1 MAISPSGWVGWSC
14 RATWVRRSGAIPV
27 RSWCLAIACSPPG
40 ANLAASPP
48 MAGWSP
54 SLKCWRSKALTSITR
69 LVCSIDRLL
78 DRDRL
83 AGKPVAAAPDLA
95 CRWRGEVRGA
105 AESIAIAVALQ
116 EIAPRRRRLDLI
128 DVEFR
133 RQFGIARLQ
142 RRVHEVTADHGCIL
156 AAAKRECDMSRRMA
170 WRRQNARVIADLI
183 IVAHDVGLLGFDH
196 RQHAIAERRDGSLG
210 VQFGP
215 GIEFGFSEYVA
226 RVRKRRHPTA

>member
-40 ANLAASPP
+40 ANPEDSPP
-48 MAGWSP
+48 MAGCSP

-69 LVCSIDRLL
+69 PVCSIDQLL

-105 AESIAIAVALQ
+105 AESIAIAIALQ

-142 RRVHEVTADHGCIL
+142 RRVHEVTADHGCVVT
-156 AAAKRECDMSRRMA
+156 AAKGKCDVSRTMA
-170 WRRQNARVIADLI
+170 WRRQYARVIADLI
-183 IVAHDVGLLGFDH
+183 VVPHDVGLLGVADP
-196 RQHAIAERRDGSLG
+196 RHAIPDRRDG
-210 VQFGP
+210 
-215 GIEFGFSEYVA
+215 
-226 RVRKRRHPTA
+226 R